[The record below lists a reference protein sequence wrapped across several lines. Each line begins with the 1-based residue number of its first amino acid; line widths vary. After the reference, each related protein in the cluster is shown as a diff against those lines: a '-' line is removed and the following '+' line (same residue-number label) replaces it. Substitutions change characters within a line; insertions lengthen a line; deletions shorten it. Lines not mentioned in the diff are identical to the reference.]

1 MHCVV
6 YMCAYYISSI
16 LYTNLYTSFIYT
28 TVHITYTG
36 KSDQDK
42 YGTAIQLKG
51 CIEEVRNN
59 YTANLDSEVSVSRLL
74 YVYHIPYAYVRV

>member
-1 MHCVV
+1 M
-6 YMCAYYISSI
+6 YIYACLLLL
-16 LYTNLYTSFIYT
+16 LYTN
-28 TVHITYTG
+28 VCTG

-42 YGTAIQLKG
+42 YGTAIKLKG